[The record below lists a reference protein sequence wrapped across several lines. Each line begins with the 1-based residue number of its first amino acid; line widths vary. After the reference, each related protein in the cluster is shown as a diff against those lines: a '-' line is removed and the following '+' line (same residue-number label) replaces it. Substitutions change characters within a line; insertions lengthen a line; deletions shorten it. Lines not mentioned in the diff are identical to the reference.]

1 MIDRLTAAWAHY
13 FPGVAVATA
22 VALAA
27 SFIAQRYGAPAMLMG
42 LLLGMAFHFL
52 NETPRVGPGLE
63 LVAVKALRLG
73 VALLG
78 LRLTMADVASLGW
91 TPVLLVIF
99 AVLATLLFGVVLSR
113 LLGCDRQLGVLT
125 GGSVAI
131 CGASAAMAISSVLPK
146 GPDTQRQT
154 LFTIIGV
161 TSLSTIA
168 MVLYPIIGDLL
179 QLNDQE
185 MGIFIGATIHDVAQ
199 VVGAGYSVS
208 PATGDLGTFIKLL
221 RVAMLVPVVLMI
233 GMVFRTKVGAAVDRQ
248 QKAPAVPLFLIGFI
262 VLFAVNSSGFIPT
275 EVIQPVANLA
285 PVLLLVAIA
294 ALGIRTSMQ
303 EVITIGMKP
312 VLLIVGETVFIAAII
327 VAYLFWI
334 AK

>member
-1 MIDRLTAAWAHY
+1 MIDRLTTAWAQY

-63 LVAVKALRLG
+63 LAAVKALRLG

-78 LRLTMADVASLGW
+78 LRLTVADVASLGW

-168 MVLYPIIGDLL
+168 MVLYPIIGDVL

-233 GMVFRTKVGAAVDRQ
+233 GIVVRTKVSAAVDR

-262 VLFAVNSSGFIPT
+262 VLFAVNSSGFIPS

-303 EVITIGMKP
+303 EVMTIGMKP
-312 VLLIVGETVFIAAII
+312 VMLIVGETFFIAAVI
-327 VAYLFWI
+327 VAYLLWI
-334 AK
+334 AN

>member
-1 MIDRLTAAWAHY
+1 MIDRLTTAWAQY

-63 LVAVKALRLG
+63 LAAVKALRLG

-78 LRLTMADVASLGW
+78 LRLTVADVASLGW

-99 AVLATLLFGVVLSR
+99 AVLATLLFGIVLSR

-168 MVLYPIIGDLL
+168 MVLYPIIGDVL

-233 GMVFRTKVGAAVDRQ
+233 GIVVRTRVSAAVDR

-262 VLFAVNSSGFIPT
+262 VLFAVNSSGFIPS

-303 EVITIGMKP
+303 EVMTIGMKP
-312 VLLIVGETVFIAAII
+312 VLLIVGETFFIAAVI
-327 VAYLFWI
+327 VAYLLWI

>member
-1 MIDRLTAAWAHY
+1 MIDRLIAVWAQY

-78 LRLTMADVASLGW
+78 LRLTVADVASLGW
-91 TPVLLVIF
+91 TPVLLVVC
-99 AVLATLLFGVVLSR
+99 AVLATLLFGVVLGR
-113 LLGCDRQLGVLT
+113 LLGCERQLGVLT

-168 MVLYPIIGDLL
+168 MVLYPIIGDVLHF
-179 QLNDQE
+179 NDQE

-208 PATGDLGTFIKLL
+208 PTTGDLGTFIKLL
-221 RVAMLVPVVLMI
+221 RVAMLVPVVLVI
-233 GMVFRTKVGAAVDRQ
+233 GIIFSNKVSAAADRE
-248 QKAPAVPLFLIGFI
+248 KAPAFPLFLIGFI
-262 VLFAVNSSGFIPT
+262 VLFAINSTGLIPGD
-275 EVIQPVANLA
+275 VIQPVANLA
-285 PVLLLVAIA
+285 PALLLVAIA

-303 EVITIGMKP
+303 EVMTIGLKP
-312 VLLIVGETVFIAAII
+312 VLLIVGETLFIAAII
-327 VAYLFWI
+327 VAYLLWI
-334 AK
+334 AT

>member
-1 MIDRLTAAWAHY
+1 VIDRLIAVWAQY

-78 LRLTMADVASLGW
+78 LRLTVADVASLGW
-91 TPVLLVIF
+91 TPVLLVVC
-99 AVLATLLFGVVLSR
+99 AVLATLLFGVVLGR
-113 LLGCDRQLGVLT
+113 LLGCERQLGVLT

-168 MVLYPIIGDLL
+168 MVLYPIIGDVL
-179 QLNDQE
+179 QFNDQE

-208 PATGDLGTFIKLL
+208 PTTGDLGTFIKLL

-233 GMVFRTKVGAAVDRQ
+233 GIIFRNKVGAAADRE
-248 QKAPAVPLFLIGFI
+248 KAPAFPLFLIGFI
-262 VLFAVNSSGFIPT
+262 VLFAVNSTGLIPGD
-275 EVIQPVANLA
+275 VIQPVANLA
-285 PVLLLVAIA
+285 PALLLVAIA

-303 EVITIGMKP
+303 EVMTIGLKP
-312 VLLIVGETVFIAAII
+312 VLLIVGETLFIAAII
-327 VAYLFWI
+327 VAYLLWI
-334 AK
+334 AT

>member
-1 MIDRLTAAWAHY
+1 MIDRLIAVWTQY

-78 LRLTMADVASLGW
+78 LRLTVADVASLGW
-91 TPVLLVIF
+91 TPVLLVVC
-99 AVLATLLFGVVLSR
+99 AVLATLLFGVVLGR
-113 LLGCDRQLGVLT
+113 LLGCERQLGVLT

-168 MVLYPIIGDLL
+168 MVLYPIIGDVL
-179 QLNDQE
+179 QFNDQE

-208 PATGDLGTFIKLL
+208 PTTGDLGTFIKLL
-221 RVAMLVPVVLMI
+221 RVAMLVPVVLVI
-233 GMVFRTKVGAAVDRQ
+233 GIIFRNKVGAAADRE
-248 QKAPAVPLFLIGFI
+248 KAPAFPLFLIGFI
-262 VLFAVNSSGFIPT
+262 VLFAVNSTGLIPGD
-275 EVIQPVANLA
+275 VIQPVANLA
-285 PVLLLVAIA
+285 PALLLVAIA

-303 EVITIGMKP
+303 EVMTIGLKP
-312 VLLIVGETVFIAAII
+312 VLLIVGETLFIAAII
-327 VAYLFWI
+327 VAYLLWI
-334 AK
+334 AT

>member
-1 MIDRLTAAWAHY
+1 MIDRLIAVWAQY

-78 LRLTMADVASLGW
+78 LRLTVADVASLGW
-91 TPVLLVIF
+91 PPVLLVLS
-99 AVLATLLFGVVLSR
+99 AVLATLLFGVVLGR
-113 LLGCDRQLGVLT
+113 LLGCERQLGVLT

-168 MVLYPIIGDLL
+168 MVLYPIIGDVL
-179 QLNDQE
+179 QFNDQE

-208 PATGDLGTFIKLL
+208 PTTGDLGTFIKLL
-221 RVAMLVPVVLMI
+221 RVAMLVPVVLVI
-233 GMVFRTKVGAAVDRQ
+233 GIIFRNKVSAAADRE
-248 QKAPAVPLFLIGFI
+248 KAPAFPLFLIGFI
-262 VLFAVNSSGFIPT
+262 VLFTINSTGLIPGD
-275 EVIQPVANLA
+275 VIQPVANLA
-285 PVLLLVAIA
+285 PALLLVAIA

-303 EVITIGMKP
+303 EVMTIGLKP
-312 VLLIVGETVFIAAII
+312 VLLIVGETLFIAAII
-327 VAYLFWI
+327 VAYLLWI
-334 AK
+334 AT

>member
-1 MIDRLTAAWAHY
+1 VIDRLIAVWAQY

-78 LRLTMADVASLGW
+78 LRLTVADVASLGW
-91 TPVLLVIF
+91 TPVLLVVC
-99 AVLATLLFGVVLSR
+99 AVLATLLFGVVLGR
-113 LLGCDRQLGVLT
+113 LLGCERQLGVLT

-168 MVLYPIIGDLL
+168 MVLYPIIGDVL
-179 QLNDQE
+179 QFNDQE

-208 PATGDLGTFIKLL
+208 PTTGDLGTFIKLL
-221 RVAMLVPVVLMI
+221 RVAMLVPVVLVI
-233 GMVFRTKVGAAVDRQ
+233 GIIFRNKVSAAADRE
-248 QKAPAVPLFLIGFI
+248 KAPAFPLFLIGFI
-262 VLFAVNSSGFIPT
+262 VLFAINSTGLIPGD
-275 EVIQPVANLA
+275 VIQPVANLA
-285 PVLLLVAIA
+285 PALLLVAIA

-303 EVITIGMKP
+303 EVMTIGLKP
-312 VLLIVGETVFIAAII
+312 VLLIVGETLFIAAII
-327 VAYLFWI
+327 VAYLLWI
-334 AK
+334 AT

>member
-1 MIDRLTAAWAHY
+1 MIDRLIAVWAQY

-78 LRLTMADVASLGW
+78 LRLTVADVASLGW
-91 TPVLLVIF
+91 TPVLLVVC
-99 AVLATLLFGVVLSR
+99 AVLATLLFGVVLGR
-113 LLGCDRQLGVLT
+113 LLGCERQLGVLT

-168 MVLYPIIGDLL
+168 MVLYPIIGDVL
-179 QLNDQE
+179 QFNDQE

-208 PATGDLGTFIKLL
+208 PTTGDLGTFIKLL
-221 RVAMLVPVVLMI
+221 RVAMLVPVVLVI
-233 GMVFRTKVGAAVDRQ
+233 GIISRNKVSAAADRE
-248 QKAPAVPLFLIGFI
+248 KAPAFPLFLIGFI
-262 VLFAVNSSGFIPT
+262 VLFAINSTGLIPGD
-275 EVIQPVANLA
+275 VIQPVANLA
-285 PVLLLVAIA
+285 PALLLVAIA

-303 EVITIGMKP
+303 EVMTIGLKP
-312 VLLIVGETVFIAAII
+312 VLLIVGETLFIAAII
-327 VAYLFWI
+327 VAYLLWI
-334 AK
+334 AT

>member
-1 MIDRLTAAWAHY
+1 MIDRLTTAWAQY

-63 LVAVKALRLG
+63 LAAVKALRLG

-78 LRLTMADVASLGW
+78 LRLTVADVASLGW

-113 LLGCDRQLGVLT
+113 ILGCDRQLGVLT

-168 MVLYPIIGDLL
+168 MVLYPIIGDVL

-233 GMVFRTKVGAAVDRQ
+233 GIVFRTKVSAAVDR

-262 VLFAVNSSGFIPT
+262 VLFAVNSSGFIPS

-303 EVITIGMKP
+303 EVMTIGMKP
-312 VLLIVGETVFIAAII
+312 VLLIVGETIFIATVI
-327 VAYLFWI
+327 VAYLLWI

>member
-1 MIDRLTAAWAHY
+1 VIDRLIAVWAQY

-78 LRLTMADVASLGW
+78 LRLTVADVASLGW
-91 TPVLLVIF
+91 TPVLLVVC
-99 AVLATLLFGVVLSR
+99 AVLATLLFGVVLGR
-113 LLGCDRQLGVLT
+113 LLGCERQLGVLT

-168 MVLYPIIGDLL
+168 MVLYPIIGDVL
-179 QLNDQE
+179 QFNDQE

-208 PATGDLGTFIKLL
+208 PTTGDLGTFIKLL
-221 RVAMLVPVVLMI
+221 RVAMLVPVVLVI
-233 GMVFRTKVGAAVDRQ
+233 GIIFRNKVGAAADRE
-248 QKAPAVPLFLIGFI
+248 KAPAFPLFLIGFI
-262 VLFAVNSSGFIPT
+262 VLFAINSTGLIPGD
-275 EVIQPVANLA
+275 VIQPVANLA
-285 PVLLLVAIA
+285 PALLLVAIA

-303 EVITIGMKP
+303 EVMTIGLKP
-312 VLLIVGETVFIAAII
+312 VLLLVGETLFIAAII
-327 VAYLFWI
+327 VAYLLWI
-334 AK
+334 AT

>member
-1 MIDRLTAAWAHY
+1 VIDRLIAVWAQY

-78 LRLTMADVASLGW
+78 LRLTVADVASLGW
-91 TPVLLVIF
+91 TPVLLVVC
-99 AVLATLLFGVVLSR
+99 AVLATLLFGVVLGR
-113 LLGCDRQLGVLT
+113 LLGCERQLGVLT

-168 MVLYPIIGDLL
+168 MVLYPIIGDVL
-179 QLNDQE
+179 QFNDQE

-208 PATGDLGTFIKLL
+208 PTTGDLGTFIKLL
-221 RVAMLVPVVLMI
+221 RVAMLVPIVLVI
-233 GMVFRTKVGAAVDRQ
+233 GIIFRNKVSAAADRE
-248 QKAPAVPLFLIGFI
+248 KAPAFPLFLIGFI
-262 VLFAVNSSGFIPT
+262 VLFAINSTGLIPGDL
-275 EVIQPVANLA
+275 IQPVANLA
-285 PVLLLVAIA
+285 PALLLVAIA

-303 EVITIGMKP
+303 EVMTIGLKP
-312 VLLIVGETVFIAAII
+312 VLLIVGETLFIAAII
-327 VAYLFWI
+327 VAYLLWI
-334 AK
+334 AT

>member
-1 MIDRLTAAWAHY
+1 MIDRLTAAWAQY

-78 LRLTMADVASLGW
+78 LRLTVADVASLGW
-91 TPVLLVIF
+91 PPVLLVLS
-99 AVLATLLFGVVLSR
+99 AVLATLLFGVVLGR

-168 MVLYPIIGDLL
+168 MVLYPIIGDVL
-179 QLNDQE
+179 QFNDQE

-208 PATGDLGTFIKLL
+208 PTTGDLGTFIKLL
-221 RVAMLVPVVLMI
+221 RVAMLVPVVLVI
-233 GMVFRTKVGAAVDRQ
+233 GIIFRNKVGAAADRE
-248 QKAPAVPLFLIGFI
+248 KAPAFPLFLIGFI
-262 VLFAVNSSGFIPT
+262 VLFAVNSTGLIPGD
-275 EVIQPVANLA
+275 VIQPVANLA
-285 PVLLLVAIA
+285 PALLLVAIA

-303 EVITIGMKP
+303 EVMTIGLKP
-312 VLLIVGETVFIAAII
+312 VLLIVGETLFIAAII
-327 VAYLFWI
+327 VAYLLWI
-334 AK
+334 AT

>member
-1 MIDRLTAAWAHY
+1 MIDRLIAAWAQY

-78 LRLTMADVASLGW
+78 LRLTVADVASLGW
-91 TPVLLVIF
+91 TPVLLVLS
-99 AVLATLLFGVVLSR
+99 AVLATLLFGVVLGR
-113 LLGCDRQLGVLT
+113 LLGCERQLGVLT

-146 GPDTQRQT
+146 GMDTQRQT

-168 MVLYPIIGDLL
+168 MVLYPIIGDVL
-179 QLNDQE
+179 QFNDQE

-208 PATGDLGTFIKLL
+208 PTTGDLGTFIKLL

-233 GMVFRTKVGAAVDRQ
+233 GIIFRNKVSAAADRE
-248 QKAPAVPLFLIGFI
+248 KAPTFPFFLIGFI
-262 VLFAVNSSGFIPT
+262 VLFAVNSTGLIPGDL
-275 EVIQPVANLA
+275 IQPVANLA
-285 PVLLLVAIA
+285 PALLLVAIA

-303 EVITIGMKP
+303 EVMTIGLKP
-312 VLLIVGETVFIAAII
+312 VLLIVGETLFIAAII
-327 VAYLFWI
+327 VAYLLWI
-334 AK
+334 AT

>member
-1 MIDRLTAAWAHY
+1 VIDRLIAVWAQY

-78 LRLTMADVASLGW
+78 LRLTVADVASLGW
-91 TPVLLVIF
+91 TPVLLVVC
-99 AVLATLLFGVVLSR
+99 AVLATLLFGVVLGR
-113 LLGCDRQLGVLT
+113 LLGCERQLGVLT

-168 MVLYPIIGDLL
+168 MVLYPIIGDVL
-179 QLNDQE
+179 QFNDQE

-208 PATGDLGTFIKLL
+208 PTTGDLGTFIKLL
-221 RVAMLVPVVLMI
+221 RVAMLVPIVLVI
-233 GMVFRTKVGAAVDRQ
+233 GIIFRNKVSAAADRE
-248 QKAPAVPLFLIGFI
+248 KAPAFPLFLIGFI
-262 VLFAVNSSGFIPT
+262 VLFAINSTGLIPGD
-275 EVIQPVANLA
+275 VIQPVANLA
-285 PVLLLVAIA
+285 PALLLVAIA

-303 EVITIGMKP
+303 EVMTIGLKP
-312 VLLIVGETVFIAAII
+312 VLLIVGETLFIAAII
-327 VAYLFWI
+327 VAYLLWI
-334 AK
+334 AT

>member
-1 MIDRLTAAWAHY
+1 MIDRLIAVWAQY

-78 LRLTMADVASLGW
+78 LRLTVADVASLGW
-91 TPVLLVIF
+91 TPVLLVLS
-99 AVLATLLFGVVLSR
+99 AVLATLLFGVVLGR
-113 LLGCDRQLGVLT
+113 LLGCERQLGVLT

-168 MVLYPIIGDLL
+168 MVLYPIIGDVL
-179 QLNDQE
+179 QFNDQE

-208 PATGDLGTFIKLL
+208 PTTGDLGTFIKLL
-221 RVAMLVPVVLMI
+221 RVAMLVPVVLVI
-233 GMVFRTKVGAAVDRQ
+233 GIIFRNKVSAAADRE
-248 QKAPAVPLFLIGFI
+248 KAPAFPLFLIGFI
-262 VLFAVNSSGFIPT
+262 VLFAVNSTGLIPGD
-275 EVIQPVANLA
+275 VIQPVANLA
-285 PVLLLVAIA
+285 PALLLVAIA

-303 EVITIGMKP
+303 EVMTIGLKP
-312 VLLIVGETVFIAAII
+312 VLLIVGETLFIAAII
-327 VAYLFWI
+327 VAYLLWI
-334 AK
+334 AT

>member
-1 MIDRLTAAWAHY
+1 VIDRLTAAWARY
-13 FPGVAVATA
+13 FPGIAVATA

-63 LVAVKALRLG
+63 VAAVKALRLG

-99 AVLATLLFGVVLSR
+99 AVFATLLFGAVLSR

-185 MGIFIGATIHDVAQ
+185 MGVFIGATIHDVAQ

-233 GMVFRTKVGAAVDRQ
+233 GIVFRTKVGAAVDR

-262 VLFAVNSSGFIPT
+262 VLFAVNSSGFIPP

-312 VLLIVGETVFIAAII
+312 VLLIVGETVFIAAIVI
-327 VAYLFWI
+327 VYLLWI

>member
-1 MIDRLTAAWAHY
+1 VIDRLIAVWAQY

-78 LRLTMADVASLGW
+78 LRLTVADVASLGW
-91 TPVLLVIF
+91 TPVVLVVC
-99 AVLATLLFGVVLSR
+99 AVLATLLFGVVLGR
-113 LLGCDRQLGVLT
+113 LLGCERQLGVLT

-168 MVLYPIIGDLL
+168 MVLYPIIGDVL
-179 QLNDQE
+179 QFNDQE

-208 PATGDLGTFIKLL
+208 PTTGDLGTFIKLL
-221 RVAMLVPVVLMI
+221 RVAMLVPVVLVI
-233 GMVFRTKVGAAVDRQ
+233 GIIFRNKVGAAADRE
-248 QKAPAVPLFLIGFI
+248 KAPAFPLFLIGFI
-262 VLFAVNSSGFIPT
+262 VLFAVNSTGLIPGD
-275 EVIQPVANLA
+275 VIQPVANLA
-285 PVLLLVAIA
+285 PALLLVAIA

-303 EVITIGMKP
+303 EVMTIGLKP
-312 VLLIVGETVFIAAII
+312 VLLIVGETLFIAAII
-327 VAYLFWI
+327 VAYLLWI
-334 AK
+334 AT

>member
-1 MIDRLTAAWAHY
+1 MIDRLTAAWARY
-13 FPGVAVATA
+13 FPGIAVATA

-63 LVAVKALRLG
+63 VAAVKALRLG

-99 AVLATLLFGVVLSR
+99 AVFATLLFGAVLSR

-185 MGIFIGATIHDVAQ
+185 MGVFIGATIHDVAQ

-233 GMVFRTKVGAAVDRQ
+233 GIVFRTKVGAAVDR

-262 VLFAVNSSGFIPT
+262 VLFAVNSSGFIPP

-312 VLLIVGETVFIAAII
+312 VLLIVGETVFIAAIVI
-327 VAYLFWI
+327 VYLLWI

>member
-1 MIDRLTAAWAHY
+1 MIDRLIAVWAQY

-78 LRLTMADVASLGW
+78 LRLTVADVASLGW
-91 TPVLLVIF
+91 TPVVLVVC
-99 AVLATLLFGVVLSR
+99 AVLATLLFGVVLGR
-113 LLGCDRQLGVLT
+113 LLGCERQLGVLT

-168 MVLYPIIGDLL
+168 MVLYPIIGDVL
-179 QLNDQE
+179 QFNDQE

-208 PATGDLGTFIKLL
+208 PTTGDLGTFIKLL
-221 RVAMLVPVVLMI
+221 RVAMLVPVVLVI
-233 GMVFRTKVGAAVDRQ
+233 GIIFRNKVGAAADRE
-248 QKAPAVPLFLIGFI
+248 KAPAFPLFLIGFI
-262 VLFAVNSSGFIPT
+262 VLFTINSTGLIPGD
-275 EVIQPVANLA
+275 VIQPVANLA
-285 PVLLLVAIA
+285 PALLLVAIA

-303 EVITIGMKP
+303 EVMTIGLKP
-312 VLLIVGETVFIAAII
+312 VLLIVGETLFIAAII
-327 VAYLFWI
+327 VAYLLWI
-334 AK
+334 AT

>member
-1 MIDRLTAAWAHY
+1 
-13 FPGVAVATA
+13 
-22 VALAA
+22 
-27 SFIAQRYGAPAMLMG
+27 MLMG

-78 LRLTMADVASLGW
+78 LRLTVADVASLGW
-91 TPVLLVIF
+91 TPVLLVVC
-99 AVLATLLFGVVLSR
+99 AVLATLLFGVVLGR
-113 LLGCDRQLGVLT
+113 LLGCERQLGVLT

-168 MVLYPIIGDLL
+168 MVLYPIIGDVL
-179 QLNDQE
+179 QFNDQE

-208 PATGDLGTFIKLL
+208 PTTGDLGTFIKLL
-221 RVAMLVPVVLMI
+221 RVAMLVPVVLVI
-233 GMVFRTKVGAAVDRQ
+233 GIIFRNKVSAAADRE
-248 QKAPAVPLFLIGFI
+248 KAPAFPLFLIGFI
-262 VLFAVNSSGFIPT
+262 VLFAVNSTGLIPGD
-275 EVIQPVANLA
+275 VIQPVANLA
-285 PVLLLVAIA
+285 PALLLVAIA

-303 EVITIGMKP
+303 EVMTIGLKP
-312 VLLIVGETVFIAAII
+312 VLLIVGETLFIAAII
-327 VAYLFWI
+327 VAYLLWI
-334 AK
+334 AT

>member
-1 MIDRLTAAWAHY
+1 MIDRLTTAWAQY

-78 LRLTMADVASLGW
+78 LRLTVADVASLGW
-91 TPVLLVIF
+91 TPVLLVVC
-99 AVLATLLFGVVLSR
+99 AVLATLLFGVVLGR
-113 LLGCDRQLGVLT
+113 LLGCERQLGVLT

-168 MVLYPIIGDLL
+168 MVLYPIIGDVL
-179 QLNDQE
+179 QFNDQE

-208 PATGDLGTFIKLL
+208 PTTGDLGTFIKLL
-221 RVAMLVPVVLMI
+221 RVAMLVPVVLVI
-233 GMVFRTKVGAAVDRQ
+233 GIIFRNKVSAAADRE
-248 QKAPAVPLFLIGFI
+248 KAPAFPLFLIGFI
-262 VLFAVNSSGFIPT
+262 VLFAINSTGLIPGD
-275 EVIQPVANLA
+275 VIQPVANLA
-285 PVLLLVAIA
+285 PALLLVAIA

-303 EVITIGMKP
+303 EVMTIGLKP
-312 VLLIVGETVFIAAII
+312 VLLIVGETLFIAAII
-327 VAYLFWI
+327 VAYLLWI
-334 AK
+334 AT

>member
-1 MIDRLTAAWAHY
+1 MIDRLIAVWAQY

-78 LRLTMADVASLGW
+78 LRLTVADVASLGW
-91 TPVLLVIF
+91 TPVLLVVC
-99 AVLATLLFGVVLSR
+99 AVLATLLFGVVLGR
-113 LLGCDRQLGVLT
+113 LLGCERQLGVLT

-168 MVLYPIIGDLL
+168 MVLYPIIGDVL
-179 QLNDQE
+179 QFNDQE

-208 PATGDLGTFIKLL
+208 PTTGDLGTFIKLL
-221 RVAMLVPVVLMI
+221 RVAMLVPVVLVI
-233 GMVFRTKVGAAVDRQ
+233 GIIFRNKVGAAADRE
-248 QKAPAVPLFLIGFI
+248 KAPAFPLFLIGFI
-262 VLFAVNSSGFIPT
+262 VLFAVNSTGLIPGD
-275 EVIQPVANLA
+275 VIQPVANLA
-285 PVLLLVAIA
+285 PALLLVAIA

-303 EVITIGMKP
+303 EVMTIGLKP
-312 VLLIVGETVFIAAII
+312 VLLIVGETLFIAAII
-327 VAYLFWI
+327 VVYLLWM
-334 AK
+334 AT

>member
-1 MIDRLTAAWAHY
+1 MIDRLTTAWAHY

-63 LVAVKALRLG
+63 LAAVKALRLG

-78 LRLTMADVASLGW
+78 LRLTVADVASLGW

-113 LLGCDRQLGVLT
+113 ILGCDRQLGVLT

-168 MVLYPIIGDLL
+168 MVLYPIIGDVL

-233 GMVFRTKVGAAVDRQ
+233 GIVFRTKVSAAVDR

-262 VLFAVNSSGFIPT
+262 VLFAVNSSGFIPS

-303 EVITIGMKP
+303 EVMTIGMKP
-312 VLLIVGETVFIAAII
+312 VLLIVGETFFIAAVI
-327 VAYLFWI
+327 VAYLLWI
-334 AK
+334 A

>member
-1 MIDRLTAAWAHY
+1 MIDRLIAVWAQY

-78 LRLTMADVASLGW
+78 LRLTVADVASLGW
-91 TPVLLVIF
+91 TPVLLVVC
-99 AVLATLLFGVVLSR
+99 AVLATLLFGVVLGR
-113 LLGCDRQLGVLT
+113 LLGCERQLGVLT

-168 MVLYPIIGDLL
+168 MVLYPIIGDVL
-179 QLNDQE
+179 QFNDQE

-208 PATGDLGTFIKLL
+208 PTTGDLGTFIKLL
-221 RVAMLVPVVLMI
+221 RVAMLVPVVLVI
-233 GMVFRTKVGAAVDRQ
+233 GIIFRNKVSAAADRE
-248 QKAPAVPLFLIGFI
+248 KAPAFPLFLIGFI
-262 VLFAVNSSGFIPT
+262 VLFAINSTWLIPGD
-275 EVIQPVANLA
+275 VIQPVANLA
-285 PVLLLVAIA
+285 PALLLVAIA

-303 EVITIGMKP
+303 EVMTIGLKP
-312 VLLIVGETVFIAAII
+312 VLLIVGETLFIAAII
-327 VAYLFWI
+327 VAYLLWI
-334 AK
+334 AT

>member
-1 MIDRLTAAWAHY
+1 MIDRLIAVWAQY

-78 LRLTMADVASLGW
+78 LRLTVADVASLGW
-91 TPVLLVIF
+91 TPVLLVVC
-99 AVLATLLFGVVLSR
+99 AVLATLLFGVVLGR
-113 LLGCDRQLGVLT
+113 LLGCERQLGVLT

-168 MVLYPIIGDLL
+168 MVLYPIIGDVL
-179 QLNDQE
+179 QFNDQE

-208 PATGDLGTFIKLL
+208 PTTGDLGTFIKLL
-221 RVAMLVPVVLMI
+221 RVAMLVPVVLVI
-233 GMVFRTKVGAAVDRQ
+233 GIIFRNKVGAAADRE
-248 QKAPAVPLFLIGFI
+248 KAPAFPLFLIGFI
-262 VLFAVNSSGFIPT
+262 VLFAVNSTGLIPGD
-275 EVIQPVANLA
+275 VIQPVANLA
-285 PVLLLVAIA
+285 PALLLVAIA

-303 EVITIGMKP
+303 EVMTIGLKP
-312 VLLIVGETVFIAAII
+312 VLLIVGETLFIAAII
-327 VAYLFWI
+327 VAYLLWI
-334 AK
+334 AT

>member
-1 MIDRLTAAWAHY
+1 
-13 FPGVAVATA
+13 
-22 VALAA
+22 
-27 SFIAQRYGAPAMLMG
+27 
-42 LLLGMAFHFL
+42 MAFHFL

-78 LRLTMADVASLGW
+78 LRLTVADVASLGW
-91 TPVLLVIF
+91 TPVLLVVC
-99 AVLATLLFGVVLSR
+99 AVLATLLFGVVLGR
-113 LLGCDRQLGVLT
+113 LLGCERQLGVLT

-168 MVLYPIIGDLL
+168 MVLYPIIGDVL
-179 QLNDQE
+179 QFNDQE

-208 PATGDLGTFIKLL
+208 PTTGDLGTFIKLL
-221 RVAMLVPVVLMI
+221 RVAMLVPVVLVI
-233 GMVFRTKVGAAVDRQ
+233 GIIFRNKVSAAADRE
-248 QKAPAVPLFLIGFI
+248 KAPAFPLFLIGFI
-262 VLFAVNSSGFIPT
+262 VLFAINSTGLIPGD
-275 EVIQPVANLA
+275 VIQPVANLA
-285 PVLLLVAIA
+285 PALLLVAIA

-303 EVITIGMKP
+303 EVMTIGLKP
-312 VLLIVGETVFIAAII
+312 VLLIVGETLFIAAII
-327 VAYLFWI
+327 VAYLLWI
-334 AK
+334 AT

>member
-1 MIDRLTAAWAHY
+1 MIDRLTTAWAQY

-63 LVAVKALRLG
+63 LAAVKALRLG

-78 LRLTMADVASLGW
+78 LRLTVADVASLGW

-168 MVLYPIIGDLL
+168 MVLYPIIGDVL

-233 GMVFRTKVGAAVDRQ
+233 GFVFRTKVSAAVDR

-262 VLFAVNSSGFIPT
+262 VLFAVNSSGFIPS

-303 EVITIGMKP
+303 EVMTIGMKP
-312 VLLIVGETVFIAAII
+312 VLLIVGETFFIAAVI
-327 VAYLFWI
+327 VAYLLWI

>member
-1 MIDRLTAAWAHY
+1 MIDRLIAVWAQY

-78 LRLTMADVASLGW
+78 LRLTVADVASLGW
-91 TPVLLVIF
+91 TPVLLVVC
-99 AVLATLLFGVVLSR
+99 AVLATLLFGVVLGR
-113 LLGCDRQLGVLT
+113 LLGCERQLGVLT

-168 MVLYPIIGDLL
+168 MVLYPIIGDVL
-179 QLNDQE
+179 QFNDQE

-208 PATGDLGTFIKLL
+208 PTTGDLGTFIKLL
-221 RVAMLVPVVLMI
+221 RVAMLVPVVLVI
-233 GMVFRTKVGAAVDRQ
+233 GIIFRNKVGAAADRE
-248 QKAPAVPLFLIGFI
+248 KAPAFPLFLIGFI
-262 VLFAVNSSGFIPT
+262 VLFAVNSTGLIPGD
-275 EVIQPVANLA
+275 VIQPVANLA
-285 PVLLLVAIA
+285 PALLLVAIA

-303 EVITIGMKP
+303 EVMTIGLKP
-312 VLLIVGETVFIAAII
+312 VLLIVGETLFIAAII
-327 VAYLFWI
+327 VGYLLWI
-334 AK
+334 AS

>member
-1 MIDRLTAAWAHY
+1 MIDRLIAVWAQY

-78 LRLTMADVASLGW
+78 LRLTVADVASLGW
-91 TPVLLVIF
+91 TPVVLVVC
-99 AVLATLLFGVVLSR
+99 AVLATLLFGVVLGR
-113 LLGCDRQLGVLT
+113 LLGCERQLGVLT

-168 MVLYPIIGDLL
+168 MVLYPIIGDVL
-179 QLNDQE
+179 QFNDQE

-208 PATGDLGTFIKLL
+208 PTTGDLGTFIKLL
-221 RVAMLVPVVLMI
+221 RVAMLVPVVLVI
-233 GMVFRTKVGAAVDRQ
+233 GIIFRNKVSAAADRE
-248 QKAPAVPLFLIGFI
+248 KAPAFPLFLICFI
-262 VLFAVNSSGFIPT
+262 VLFAVNSTGLIPGD
-275 EVIQPVANLA
+275 VIQPVANLA
-285 PVLLLVAIA
+285 PALLLVAIA

-303 EVITIGMKP
+303 EVMTIGLKP
-312 VLLIVGETVFIAAII
+312 VLLIVGETLFIAAII
-327 VAYLFWI
+327 VAYLLWI
-334 AK
+334 AT

>member
-1 MIDRLTAAWAHY
+1 MIDRLIAVWAQY

-78 LRLTMADVASLGW
+78 LRLTVADVASLGW
-91 TPVLLVIF
+91 TPVLLVVC
-99 AVLATLLFGVVLSR
+99 AVLATLLFGVVLGR
-113 LLGCDRQLGVLT
+113 LLGCERQLGVLT

-168 MVLYPIIGDLL
+168 MVLYPIIGDVL
-179 QLNDQE
+179 QFNDQE

-199 VVGAGYSVS
+199 VVGAGYSLS
-208 PATGDLGTFIKLL
+208 PTTGDLGTFIKLL
-221 RVAMLVPVVLMI
+221 RVAMLVPVVLVI
-233 GMVFRTKVGAAVDRQ
+233 GIIFRNKVGAAADRE
-248 QKAPAVPLFLIGFI
+248 KAPAFPLFLIGFI
-262 VLFAVNSSGFIPT
+262 VLFAVNSTGLIPGD
-275 EVIQPVANLA
+275 VIQPVANLA
-285 PVLLLVAIA
+285 PALLLVAIA

-303 EVITIGMKP
+303 EVMTIGLKP
-312 VLLIVGETVFIAAII
+312 VLLIVGETLFIAAII
-327 VAYLFWI
+327 VAYLLWI
-334 AK
+334 AT

>member
-1 MIDRLTAAWAHY
+1 MIDRLIAVWAQY

-78 LRLTMADVASLGW
+78 LRLTVADVASLGW
-91 TPVLLVIF
+91 TPVLLVVC
-99 AVLATLLFGVVLSR
+99 AVLATLLFGVVLGR
-113 LLGCDRQLGVLT
+113 LLGCERQLGVLT

-168 MVLYPIIGDLL
+168 MVLYPIIGDVL
-179 QLNDQE
+179 QFNDQE

-208 PATGDLGTFIKLL
+208 PTTGDLGTFIKLL
-221 RVAMLVPVVLMI
+221 LVAMLVPVVLVI
-233 GMVFRTKVGAAVDRQ
+233 GIIFRNKVSAAADRE
-248 QKAPAVPLFLIGFI
+248 KAPAFPLFLIGFI
-262 VLFAVNSSGFIPT
+262 VLFAINSTGLIPGDL
-275 EVIQPVANLA
+275 IQPVANLA
-285 PVLLLVAIA
+285 PALLLVAIA

-303 EVITIGMKP
+303 EVMTIGLKP
-312 VLLIVGETVFIAAII
+312 VLLIVGETLFIAAII
-327 VAYLFWI
+327 VAYLLWI
-334 AK
+334 AT

>member
-1 MIDRLTAAWAHY
+1 MIDRLTTAWAQY

-63 LVAVKALRLG
+63 LAAVKALRLG

-78 LRLTMADVASLGW
+78 LRLTVADVASLGW

-113 LLGCDRQLGVLT
+113 ILGCDRQLGVLT

-168 MVLYPIIGDLL
+168 MVLYPIIGDVL

-233 GMVFRTKVGAAVDRQ
+233 GIVVRTKVSAAVDR

-262 VLFAVNSSGFIPT
+262 VLFAVNSSGFIPS

-303 EVITIGMKP
+303 EVMTIGMKP
-312 VLLIVGETVFIAAII
+312 VMLIVGETFFIAAVI
-327 VAYLFWI
+327 VAYLLWI

>member
-1 MIDRLTAAWAHY
+1 MIDRLTTAWAHY

-63 LVAVKALRLG
+63 LAAVKALRLG

-78 LRLTMADVASLGW
+78 LRLTVADVASLGW

-113 LLGCDRQLGVLT
+113 ILGCDRQLGVLT

-168 MVLYPIIGDLL
+168 MVLYPIIGDVL

-233 GMVFRTKVGAAVDRQ
+233 GIVFRTKVSAAVDR

-262 VLFAVNSSGFIPT
+262 VLFAVNSSGFIPS

-303 EVITIGMKP
+303 EVMTIGMKP
-312 VLLIVGETVFIAAII
+312 VLLIVGETFFIAAVI
-327 VAYLFWI
+327 VAYLLWI

>member
-1 MIDRLTAAWAHY
+1 
-13 FPGVAVATA
+13 
-22 VALAA
+22 
-27 SFIAQRYGAPAMLMG
+27 MLMG

-78 LRLTMADVASLGW
+78 LRLTVADVASLGW
-91 TPVLLVIF
+91 TPVLLVVC
-99 AVLATLLFGVVLSR
+99 AVLATLLFGVVLGR
-113 LLGCDRQLGVLT
+113 LLGCERQLGVLT

-168 MVLYPIIGDLL
+168 MVLYPIIGDVL
-179 QLNDQE
+179 QFNDQE

-208 PATGDLGTFIKLL
+208 PTTGDLGTFIKLL
-221 RVAMLVPVVLMI
+221 RVAMLVPVVLVI
-233 GMVFRTKVGAAVDRQ
+233 GIIFRNKVGAAADRE
-248 QKAPAVPLFLIGFI
+248 KAPAFPLFLIGFI
-262 VLFAVNSSGFIPT
+262 VLFAVNSTGLIPGD
-275 EVIQPVANLA
+275 VIQPVANLA
-285 PVLLLVAIA
+285 PALLLVAIA

-303 EVITIGMKP
+303 EVMTIGLKP
-312 VLLIVGETVFIAAII
+312 VLLIVGETLFIAAII
-327 VAYLFWI
+327 VAYLLWI
-334 AK
+334 AT